1 MKPGTLFVLS
11 APSGAGKSSLAKA
24 LVDSMPNM
32 AVSVSHTTRPR
43 RPGEQQGIHYF
54 FIDEPEF
61 QAMVEAGRFLEH
73 ARVFGHHYGTSR
85 EAVEELLGQGKNVI
99 LDIDWQGARAIKRQ
113 MPQAKTI
120 FILPPSQAA
129 LRGRLAGRGQD
140 SREVIEQRMRA
151 AVSEMTHYSE
161 FDYKVVNDDFDAA
174 LQDLRAIV
182 RGDTSGVRPL
192 NVDIATLLGGT

>member
-1 MKPGTLFVLS
+1 VLS

-85 EAVEELLGQGKNVI
+85 EAVEELLRQGKNVI

-129 LRGRLAGRGQD
+129 LRERLGGRGQD
-140 SREVIEQRMRA
+140 PREVIEQRMRA

-174 LQDLRAIV
+174 LQDLKAIV

-192 NVDIATLLGGT
+192 NVDVATLLGGT